1 MKIFIKNLYNKFT
14 INFSMKQKLL
24 KLISSIKDDLKQIEN
39 EGTYHPLIDSVW
51 ESLAEME
58 DEIYDDEDE
67 DGIDISDYME

>member
-1 MKIFIKNLYNKFT
+1 
-14 INFSMKQKLL
+14 MKQKLL

-39 EGTYHPLIDSVW
+39 EGTYHPLIDNVW

>member
-1 MKIFIKNLYNKFT
+1 
-14 INFSMKQKLL
+14 MKQQLL

-39 EGTYHPLIDSVW
+39 EGTYHPLIDNVW

-67 DGIDISDYME
+67 DGIDISDYMD

>member
-1 MKIFIKNLYNKFT
+1 
-14 INFSMKQKLL
+14 MKQNLL

-39 EGTYHPLIDSVW
+39 EGTYHPLIDNVW

>member
-1 MKIFIKNLYNKFT
+1 
-14 INFSMKQKLL
+14 MKQKLL

-39 EGTYHPLIDSVW
+39 DGTSHPLIDNVW